1 MTNGESEKLAVRIK
15 MSKFERL
22 RTKMTKTKNKYKKDE
37 ICQTLIING
46 AEKLLHLS
54 RENGKSYSYIAS
66 KAKA

>member
-1 MTNGESEKLAVRIK
+1 
-15 MSKFERL
+15 
-22 RTKMTKTKNKYKKDE
+22 MTKTKNKYKKDE